1 MTTKRILVTGASGFV
16 GRPLVT
22 ALLDA
27 GYAVRAVTRR
37 QVSFPDSVEAVII
50 PDLKNSIDWAPI
62 LQGVNIVI
70 HLAGLAHSKIPENAY
85 AEFDQVN
92 RIATQRLADAAKA
105 AGIEHFVY
113 ISSVRAQIGAAA
125 TQAVHEQDEPRPT
138 NQYGR
143 SKLAAEQAIRA
154 AGLPFT
160 IFRPV
165 VIYGPNPKGN
175 IQTLVRLARS
185 SIPLPVKNFT
195 SWRSL
200 LAVDNLISAIIFAL
214 KNPAT
219 IGETYLVADTKP
231 MTIGEILAVLRK
243 IQGRPMSTIFIPQ
256 PIIRLFLMMCGR
268 MDIWS
273 RLSGNLVVDTSKLEA
288 AGWRPAVD
296 THAGFLAMLC
306 VEEGKP
312 RSRARSVS
320 LARPPLRKFTC
331 LFNGLKRRTIN
342 DKQAGNSP

>member
-27 GYAVRAVTRR
+27 GYAVRAATRR
-37 QVSFPDSVEAVII
+37 QVSFPDSVEAVVI
-50 PDLKNSIDWAPI
+50 PDLKDSIDWAPI
-62 LQGVNIVI
+62 LQGVNIII
-70 HLAGLAHSKIPENAY
+70 HLAGPAHSKIPENAY
-85 AEFDQVN
+85 SEFDQVN
-92 RIATQRLADAAKA
+92 WIATQRLADAAKA
-105 AGIEHFVY
+105 AGIERFVY

-125 TQAVHEQDEPRPT
+125 TQAVREQDEPHPT

-165 VIYGPNPKGN
+165 VTYGPNPKGN

-185 SIPLPVKNFT
+185 SVPLPVKSFT
-195 SWRSL
+195 SRRSL
-200 LAVDNLISAIIFAL
+200 LAVENLISAIIFAL
-214 KNPAT
+214 KTPAT

-231 MTIGEILAVLRK
+231 MTIGEILAMLRK
-243 IQGRPMSTIFIPQ
+243 MQGRPMSTIYIPQ
-256 PIIRLFLMMCGR
+256 PIIRLLLMMCGR
-268 MDIWS
+268 KDIWS

-296 THAGFLAMLC
+296 TYAGFLAMMR
-306 VEEGKP
+306 VEEGK
-312 RSRARSVS
+312 S
-320 LARPPLRKFTC
+320 
-331 LFNGLKRRTIN
+331 
-342 DKQAGNSP
+342 